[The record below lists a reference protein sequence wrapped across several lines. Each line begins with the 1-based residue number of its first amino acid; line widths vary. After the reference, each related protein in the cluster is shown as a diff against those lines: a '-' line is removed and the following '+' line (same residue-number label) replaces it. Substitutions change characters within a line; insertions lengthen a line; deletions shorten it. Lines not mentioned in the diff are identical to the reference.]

1 MAINQILFQIIT
13 LLLCHVNCSFLTQFF
28 FFLNLSVTCWL
39 AVGRL
44 SVTCRPTVDRQSAD
58 RFFGE
63 LFFTIT
69 QIFATHQDQNASFL
83 PKLYTT
89 SQLKQR
95 LENTH
100 YLPMLPSYLAS
111 QPGGK
116 GWFCHGWNCVQA
128 FAIFDFT
135 SDKNKNNASAESCDS
150 TSNNPCNASELLSE
164 NCSHLGTLDNYPF
177 IFFSPI
183 EAIVYLLW
191 RT

>member
-1 MAINQILFQIIT
+1 MHTLASSKVIYFPQERNIQLGYLFKKAPQ
-13 LLLCHVNCSFLTQFF
+13 
-28 FFLNLSVTCWL
+28 
-39 AVGRL
+39 
-44 SVTCRPTVDRQSAD
+44 RQ
-58 RFFGE
+58 R
-63 LFFTIT
+63 T

-89 SQLKQR
+89 IQLKQR
-95 LENTH
+95 LENIH
-100 YLPMLPSYLAS
+100 YYPMSPSYLAS

-135 SDKNKNNASAESCDS
+135 SDKNKNNASVASCHS
-150 TSNNPCNASELLSE
+150 TSNIPCNASELLSE
-164 NCSHLGTLDNYPF
+164 NCSHLGTLDKYPF